1 MTTALGKLLRK
12 WRIDKGVVM
21 YDMATAIGVSTSF
34 LSAVERG
41 KKKLSQDKMQA
52 IRKYLN
58 LNESGYSELQEAVQ
72 KSNGE
77 VVINL
82 RNQSDQDQDTMLAFA
97 RKFPSMSESDKEK
110 IRSFFDE

>member
-21 YDMATAIGVSTSF
+21 YDMAQAIGVSTSF

-52 IRKYLN
+52 IREYLN
-58 LNESGYSELQEAVQ
+58 LDENGYSQLKDATI

-77 VVINL
+77 VVMNL
-82 RNQSDQDQDTMLAFA
+82 RNQSEQDQNTMLAFA
-97 RKFPSMSESDKEK
+97 RKFPTMSDIDKDT
-110 IRSFFDE
+110 IRRFFDE